1 VADADGTGLRARKK
15 LQTWRAIRAAAF
27 RLIEERGY
35 EAVSVEEI
43 AAAANVS
50 RSTMFNYFATKEAV
64 VLDPDPEEPEV
75 WRALMRD
82 RPADEPLWTSLQETL
97 LGYLATFS
105 DRLVVQKRLKAT
117 SPKLA
122 ESTRD
127 HGELFATELR
137 DWVAERSGPGHELDN
152 TLMLNT
158 TQAVMQT
165 AYTLWSPDDGF
176 DRLLDIARACFTRA
190 SNGFHQKDTSP

>member
-1 VADADGTGLRARKK
+1 MADTDGPGLRERKK
-15 LQTWRAIRAAAF
+15 LQTWRTIRAAAF

-50 RSTMFNYFATKEAV
+50 RSTMFNYFPSKEAI

-82 RPADEPLWTSLQETL
+82 RPADEPLWPALEAML
-97 LGYLATFS
+97 LAYMATFS
-105 DRLVVQKRLKAT
+105 DRLAVQKRLKAT

-122 ESTRD
+122 ESARD
-127 HGELFATELR
+127 HGEQFAAELR
-137 DWVAERSGPGHELDN
+137 AWAAERTAPGHEIET

-158 TQAVMQT
+158 AQAVLAT
-165 AYTLWSPDDGF
+165 AYTMWSPDDGF
-176 DRLLDIARACFTRA
+176 DRLLDIARDCFARA
-190 SNGFHQKDTSP
+190 SHGFS

>member
-1 VADADGTGLRARKK
+1 MANTEGLRARKK
-15 LQTWRAIRAAAF
+15 LETWRTIRAAAF

-50 RSTMFNYFATKEAV
+50 RSTMFNYFAGKENI
-64 VLDPDPEEPEV
+64 VLDPDPEAPEV
-75 WRALMRD
+75 WRTLMRD
-82 RPADEPLWTSLQETL
+82 RPADEPLWTALQEVL

-105 DRLVVQKRLKAT
+105 DGLAVQKRLKAA

-127 HGELFATELR
+127 HSERFAAEFR
-137 DWVAERSGPGHELDN
+137 DWVASRTVPGQEVAN
-152 TLMLNT
+152 TLMVNT
-158 TQAVMQT
+158 AQAVMAT
-165 AYTLWSPDDGF
+165 AYTMWSPDDGF
-176 DRLLDIARACFTRA
+176 DRLLELARDCFARA
-190 SNGFHQKDTSP
+190 SHGFD

>member
-1 VADADGTGLRARKK
+1 MADTDGPGLRARKK

-43 AAAANVS
+43 AVAANVS
-50 RSTMFNYFATKEAV
+50 RSTMFNYFPTKEAV

-82 RPADEPLWTSLQETL
+82 RPVGEPLWTSLQEML

-127 HGELFATELR
+127 HGELFARELR
-137 DWVAERSGPGHELDN
+137 DWVRERTGPGNELDN
-152 TLMLNT
+152 TLMVNT
-158 TQAVMQT
+158 AQAVTAT

-176 DRLLDIARACFTRA
+176 DRLLDIARSCFARA
-190 SNGFHQKDTSP
+190 SDGFTN

>member
-1 VADADGTGLRARKK
+1 MADTEGQGLRARKK
-15 LQTWRAIRAAAF
+15 LQTWRAIRAAAL

-50 RSTMFNYFATKEAV
+50 RSTMFNYFPTKEAV

-82 RPADEPLWTSLQETL
+82 RPAGEPLWTSLREML

-127 HGELFATELR
+127 LSELFATELR
-137 DWVAERSGPGHELDN
+137 AWVTERSGPGNELADA
-152 TLMLNT
+152 LMLNT
-158 TQAVMQT
+158 AQAVMQT
-165 AYTLWSPDDGF
+165 TYSMWSPDDGF
-176 DRLLDIARACFTRA
+176 DRLLEIARECFTRA
-190 SNGFHQKDTSP
+190 SNGFLN